1 MKLNLLLADDDITTV
16 NHLQEIIERELAS
29 QFSIFTASD
38 GLMALKRLKET
49 KIHIVISDIRMPGCD
64 GIQLLTTLRE
74 YAYGCEIIM
83 LSGYDDYNLIRNAMK
98 SGAWDYLLKPVSIP
112 DLTALLEEVSQ
123 KMDPNAVVG
132 FPAEYEPKMDLSESS
147 VPPSGMEAAK
157 TPAKKGQ
164 NRN

>member
-1 MKLNLLLADDDITTV
+1 MNGNWQVSFLFYSIRWINGVKTA
-16 NHLQEIIERELAS
+16 ER
-29 QFSIFTASD
+29 D
-38 GLMALKRLKET
+38 

-123 KMDPNAVVG
+123 KMDLNAVVG

-147 VPPSGMEAAK
+147 DASFWDGSGK